1 VKHRNTA
8 FKSIGLAIAMAVAG
22 LGFAGL
28 ASAQSTDGSITGT
41 ATEGETIVLRGDM
54 GLTREIHIEK
64 TGKFSV
70 RHLPVGTYD
79 VIRTD
84 ASGKTTAQ
92 VAVVLVG
99 KATRVQ

>member
-1 VKHRNTA
+1 VKQRNIA
-8 FKSIGLAIAMAVAG
+8 SKSIYLAIAMGVAS
-22 LGFAGL
+22 LGCAGL
-28 ASAQSTDGSITGT
+28 AAAQSTDGNIIGT
-41 ATEGETIVLRGDM
+41 AVEGETIVLRGDM
-54 GLTREIHIEK
+54 GVTREIHIEK

-99 KATRVQ
+99 KSTRVQ